1 MNEHSAPPPAARF
14 LDFGSLR
21 LRLLLLGL
29 AAGLAAG
36 LVSTLYRIILQKAEY
51 FGASVLSGLHDGT
64 LFSGILVA
72 AFWMLGA
79 LVLGRMV
86 KAEPLLSGSG
96 IPQVEGELLGQIS
109 MNWGRVLLGKFV
121 GGALAVGM
129 GLSLGREGPSVQLG
143 AAAAKGFSRFLGR
156 NRVEERFLVTAGAS
170 AGLAAAFNAPLSG
183 VMFALEEVHKNFSP
197 FVLGSAMVASLSADF
212 LAKRFFGLS
221 PVLHFARLEHLPLR
235 FYGHFLALGVLL
247 GLCGA
252 LFCRLVL
259 EGQVFYA
266 ERLRIPPELRI
277 LIPAAGALLVGPLL
291 PFILGGGH
299 ALLEHLAAG
308 GTPLSAAAILL
319 AGKFA
324 FTLLCFCSGAPGG
337 IFFPMLAIGGAVGS
351 VYALAFAP
359 FFPQGS
365 DVIVN
370 FLVVGM
376 AGFFAAVVRAPL
388 TGILLILEMTGSLSH
403 LLSVSAVVF
412 VASVTAEL
420 LGARPVY
427 ESLLTRLLRRM
438 HRRNYLAETEGK
450 ILLEVSVCSGS
461 ALDGERIRDI
471 RLPRRCLLVSVIRGA
486 AEILPSGETTILAG
500 DRLVALVDEHR
511 ARSVRESLLALA
523 GRCTSLGR

>member
-1 MNEHSAPPPAARF
+1 MNEPSSPPSAARF

-29 AAGLAAG
+29 VAGLAAG
-36 LVSTLYRIILQKAEY
+36 LVSTLYRIILQKAES

-64 LFSGILVA
+64 LFSGVLVA
-72 AFWMLGA
+72 ALWMLGA

-121 GGALAVGM
+121 GGALAVGL

-252 LFCRLVL
+252 LFYRLVL
-259 EGQVFYA
+259 EGQAFYA
-266 ERLRIPPELRI
+266 ERLGIPPSLRI
-277 LIPAAGALLVGPLL
+277 LIPAAGALLVGPALPLL
-291 PFILGGGH
+291 LGGGH
-299 ALLEHLAAG
+299 ALLEQG
-308 GTPLSAAAILL
+308 DTPLSAAAVLL

-337 IFFPMLAIGGAVGS
+337 IFFPMLAIGGAMGS
-351 VYALAFAP
+351 VYALAASS
-359 FFPQGS
+359 FFPPGS
-365 DVIVN
+365 DVTVN

-403 LLSVSAVVF
+403 LLSVSIVVF

-420 LGARPVY
+420 SGARPVY
-427 ESLLTRLLRRM
+427 EALLVRLLRRM
-438 HRRNYLAETEGK
+438 HRRNALAESGGK
-450 ILLEVSVCSGS
+450 ILLEVSVCAGS
-461 ALDGERIRDI
+461 LLDGKRIRDI
-471 RLPRRCLLVSVIRGA
+471 RLPRRCLVVSVIRGA
-486 AEILPSGETTILAG
+486 TEILPSGETTLFAG

-511 ARSVRESLLALA
+511 ARSVRESLLALS
-523 GRCTSLGR
+523 GRCTSLER

>member
-1 MNEHSAPPPAARF
+1 
-14 LDFGSLR
+14 
-21 LRLLLLGL
+21 
-29 AAGLAAG
+29 
-36 LVSTLYRIILQKAEY
+36 
-51 FGASVLSGLHDGT
+51 
-64 LFSGILVA
+64 
-72 AFWMLGA
+72 
-79 LVLGRMV
+79 
-86 KAEPLLSGSG
+86 
-96 IPQVEGELLGQIS
+96 
-109 MNWGRVLLGKFV
+109 
-121 GGALAVGM
+121 
-129 GLSLGREGPSVQLG
+129 
-143 AAAAKGFSRFLGR
+143 
-156 NRVEERFLVTAGAS
+156 
-170 AGLAAAFNAPLSG
+170 
-183 VMFALEEVHKNFSP
+183 
-197 FVLGSAMVASLSADF
+197 
-212 LAKRFFGLS
+212 
-221 PVLHFARLEHLPLR
+221 
-235 FYGHFLALGVLL
+235 
-247 GLCGA
+247 
-252 LFCRLVL
+252 
-259 EGQVFYA
+259 
-266 ERLRIPPELRI
+266 
-277 LIPAAGALLVGPLL
+277 
-291 PFILGGGH
+291 
-299 ALLEHLAAG
+299 
-308 GTPLSAAAILL
+308 
-319 AGKFA
+319 
-324 FTLLCFCSGAPGG
+324 
-337 IFFPMLAIGGAVGS
+337 MLAIGGAVGS